1 MKCAPIDENVIKAQI
16 CAVGSDSFEIARMAK
31 RGVNLFKK
39 NDGLRALKI
48 ARDGGIEPAM
58 IEIVAKDGTTFRVYG
73 DNAAPTE
80 STQDTAGAK
89 EWAEEIAKLKA
100 KPK

>member
-1 MKCAPIDENVIKAQI
+1 M
-16 CAVGSDSFEIARMAK
+16 GR
-31 RGVNLFKK
+31 RGDNLFKK

-48 ARDGGIEPAM
+48 AREGGIEPAM

-73 DNAAPTE
+73 DKAACTETTENA
-80 STQDTAGAK
+80 DAK
-89 EWAEEIAKLKA
+89 AWNDEIAKLKA